1 MTFSSPIFLFVFFPV
16 VLLLYCIC
24 PNIRCKNILLMLAS
38 LLFYSFGEW
47 FAVVLMLIVVFFT
60 WISALIAQKGGTEKN
75 IAVAIGVIGNLGVLA
90 VYKYAAFFVHSCND
104 LIGLSLPIPNIALP
118 IGISFFVFQA
128 MSYLID
134 TVRGDAQVQKSYF
147 RLLLYIAFFPQLI
160 AGPIV
165 RYQTIADALEHREMN
180 VEQTA
185 LGFRRML
192 IGLGKKL
199 LLADMLAVIADAA
212 YDAGDALTMPLA
224 WLGAICYL
232 LQIYFDF
239 SGYSDMAI
247 GMGRI
252 FGFAFDENFRYPYCA
267 TSITDFW
274 RRWHIS
280 LTTWFRQYLYIPLG
294 GNRKGKWKTIRNKWI
309 VFFCTGLWHGA
320 SWNFILW
327 GLLNG
332 LLMTVEQLLHIPSK
346 KGGRLWQIAS
356 HSVTVL
362 LVMLAFVL
370 FRAETL
376 ADAVNF
382 YAAMFT
388 PVLLTHGA
396 ISACAHYLTP
406 LICLTLFCAII
417 VATPLPRMLYDRMA
431 KQSVSIATA
440 IANIG
445 TILLLLLCMLNVAST
460 SYHPFIYFRF

>member
-24 PNIRCKNILLMLAS
+24 PNLRCKNVLLMLAS

-60 WISALIAQKGGTEKN
+60 WILALAAQKGETARRV
-75 IAVAIGVIGNLGVLA
+75 AVAIGVTGNLGVLA
-90 VYKYAAFFVHSCND
+90 VYKYAAFFVQSCND
-104 LIGLSLPIPNIALP
+104 LMGLSLPIPRIALP
-118 IGISFFVFQA
+118 IGISFFIFQA

-134 TVRGDAQVQKSYF
+134 TVRGDAQVQKNYF

-180 VEQTA
+180 AEQTA

-199 LLADMLAVIADAA
+199 LIADMLAGIADAA
-212 YDAGDALTMPLA
+212 HNAGDALTLPLA
-224 WLGAICYL
+224 WLGAVCYL

-252 FGFAFDENFRYPYCA
+252 FGFAFDENFCYPYYA

-332 LLMTVEQLLHIPSK
+332 LLITVEQLLHIPQK
-346 KGGRLWQIAS
+346 KGGRLWQITS
-356 HSVTVL
+356 HILTVL

-376 ADAVNF
+376 ADAGNF

-388 PVLLTHGA
+388 PVLPTSGA
-396 ISACAHYLTP
+396 LSTCAHYLTP
-406 LICLTLFCAII
+406 LICLILLVAIFA
-417 VATPLPRMLYDRMA
+417 ATPFPHMLYARMA
-431 KQSVSIATA
+431 KRNASTATA
-440 IANIG
+440 VANIG
-445 TILLLLLCMLNVAST
+445 TILLLVLCMLNVAST

>member
-1 MTFSSPIFLFVFFPV
+1 MTFSSPIFLFVFFPI

-24 PNIRCKNILLMLAS
+24 PNIRCKNVLLMLAS
-38 LLFYSFGEW
+38 LLFYSFGDW
-47 FAVVLMLIVVFFT
+47 FAVVLMLAVVLFT
-60 WISALIAQKGGTEKN
+60 WGCALIAAKGGTAKK
-75 IAVAIGVIGNLGVLA
+75 IAVAAGVTGNLGVLA
-90 VYKYAAFFVHSCND
+90 VYKYAAFFVQSCND
-104 LIGLSLPIPNIALP
+104 LTGLSLPVPRIALP
-118 IGISFFVFQA
+118 IGISFFIFQA

-165 RYQTIADALEHREMN
+165 RYQTVADALEQREMN
-180 VEQTA
+180 AEQTA

-199 LLADMLAVIADAA
+199 LLADMLGMIADAA
-212 YDAGDALTMPLA
+212 HNAGDTLTMPLA
-224 WLGAICYL
+224 WLGAVCYI

-252 FGFAFDENFRYPYCA
+252 FGFVFDENFRYPYCA
-267 TSITDFW
+267 SSITDFW

-294 GNRKGKWKTIRNKWI
+294 GNRKGKWKTVRNKWI

-332 LLMTVEQLLHIPSK
+332 FLMTLEQLLHIPQK
-346 KGGRLWQIAS
+346 KGGRLRQIVS
-356 HSVTVL
+356 HTVTVL

-376 ADAVNF
+376 ADAGHF
-382 YAAMFT
+382 YAVMFT
-388 PVLLTHGA
+388 PALPSHAVL
-396 ISACAHYLTP
+396 SACGHYLTP
-406 LICLTLFCAII
+406 LICMTLLAAII
-417 VATPLPRMLYDRMA
+417 AATPLPRLVFERMA
-431 KQSVSIATA
+431 RQNASAATA

-445 TILLLLLCMLNVAST
+445 TMILLLLCMLNVAST

>member
-1 MTFSSPIFLFVFFPV
+1 MTFSSPIFLFVFFPLT
-16 VLLLYCIC
+16 LLLYCIC

-47 FAVVLMLIVVFFT
+47 FAVVLMLVVVFFT
-60 WISALIAQKGGTEKN
+60 WVLALVAQKGGAAKRF
-75 IAVAIGVIGNLGVLA
+75 AVLLGVIGNLGVLA
-90 VYKYAAFFVHSCND
+90 VYKYAAFFVQSCND
-104 LIGLSLPIPNIALP
+104 LIGLSLPVPHIALP
-118 IGISFFVFQA
+118 IGISFFIFQA

-165 RYQTIADALEHREMN
+165 RYQTIADALEHRAMN

-185 LGFRRML
+185 GGFRRML

-199 LLADMLAVIADAA
+199 LIADMLAVIADAA
-212 YDAGDALTMPLA
+212 YDAGDTLTMPFA
-224 WLGAICYL
+224 WLGAVCYL

-294 GNRKGKWKTIRNKWI
+294 GQSQRKMENHMQQVDRVFLHGIVAWRKLEFYFVGSTQRLAYDCRTALAYPTEKGK
-309 VFFCTGLWHGA
+309 
-320 SWNFILW
+320 
-327 GLLNG
+327 
-332 LLMTVEQLLHIPSK
+332 Q
-346 KGGRLWQIAS
+346 
-356 HSVTVL
+356 
-362 LVMLAFVL
+362 
-370 FRAETL
+370 
-376 ADAVNF
+376 
-382 YAAMFT
+382 
-388 PVLLTHGA
+388 
-396 ISACAHYLTP
+396 
-406 LICLTLFCAII
+406 I
-417 VATPLPRMLYDRMA
+417 VA
-431 KQSVSIATA
+431 VCIAYCNRA
-440 IANIG
+440 AG
-445 TILLLLLCMLNVAST
+445 DACLCAFSCRNAC
-460 SYHPFIYFRF
+460 